1 MNSLRVEE
9 ARRLLWDTLQRG
21 PTRRLPLAECLG
33 SVLAED
39 LTSDLDFPP
48 FDRITMDGY
57 AVRAEDLR
65 SATRER
71 PLSLEVVGSALAG
84 APFAGKLSAGQV
96 VKAMTGAV
104 LPEGADAVVPVEET
118 AGFDEERATIFL
130 APSAG
135 ANIARRG
142 EDSRSG
148 ALILRAG
155 THLTSRHVQT
165 LASAG
170 HAMVPVVAPP
180 LAAVASTGDELVA
193 IEEKP
198 GPGQIRESNNAC
210 VRACLSEWGIPCT
223 ELGSLADERTGLKE
237 ALQEALARYEL
248 LVLSG
253 GVSKGE
259 KDLVKPVLAELG
271 VNLHFTSLHLK
282 PGHPAVFGTHR
293 GGMVFALP
301 GNPVAV
307 FTGLRAV
314 FSAGLRRRLG
324 YPKSTPPRAWG
335 RLGFDFTRKGN
346 RPNYLP
352 VALEE
357 SSKEDLP
364 RVLSTAHHG
373 SGDFRSLAEADALA
387 WFNDDK
393 VAFATGEVVE
403 ILRLDPLH
411 SA

>member
-1 MNSLRVEE
+1 MSSLRVEE
-9 ARRLLWDTLQRG
+9 ARRLLWDTLQKG

-48 FDRITMDGY
+48 FDRVTMDGY
-57 AVRAEDLR
+57 AVRAQDLR
-65 SATRER
+65 SATREH
-71 PLSLEVVGSALAG
+71 PVTLEVVGGTLAG
-84 APFAGKLSAGQV
+84 KPFEGTLAAGQA

-104 LPEGADAVVPVEET
+104 LPDSADAVVPVEAT
-118 AGFDEERATIFL
+118 MGFDDAHATIFQ
-130 APSAG
+130 APAPG
-135 ANIARRG
+135 ANVARRG
-142 EDSRSG
+142 EDSHSG
-148 ALILRAG
+148 EVLLRAG
-155 THLTSRHVQT
+155 VHLTSRHIQT

-170 HAMVPVVAPP
+170 HAMVPVVTPP

-193 IEEKP
+193 IDEKP

-210 VRACLSEWGIPCT
+210 VRASLAEWGIPCT
-223 ELGSLADERTGLKE
+223 ELGSFADEKVSLEQALRE
-237 ALQEALARYEL
+237 ALERYEL

-259 KDLVKPVLAELG
+259 KDLVKPVLEELG
-271 VNLHFTSLHLK
+271 VELRFTSLHLK
-282 PGHPAVFGTHR
+282 PGHPAVFGTH
-293 GGMVFALP
+293 GKGVVFALP

-314 FSAGLRRRLG
+314 FSAGLRKRLG
-324 YPKSTPPRAWG
+324 YRTPTPPRAWG
-335 RLGFDFTRKGN
+335 RLGFDFVRKGN

-352 VALEE
+352 VVLEE

-364 RVLSTAHHG
+364 RILSTAHHG

-387 WFNDDK
+387 WFNDDRA
-393 VAFATGEVVE
+393 AFSTGEPVE
-403 ILRLDPLH
+403 ILRLDPFH
-411 SA
+411 SV

>member
-1 MNSLRVEE
+1 MSSLRVEE
-9 ARRLLWDTLQRG
+9 ARRLLWDTLQKG
-21 PTRRLPLAECLG
+21 PTLRLPLAECLG
-33 SVLAED
+33 RVLAED

-48 FDRITMDGY
+48 FDRVTMDGY
-57 AVRAEDLR
+57 AVRAEDLC
-65 SATRER
+65 SATRDE
-71 PLSLEVVGSALAG
+71 PLSLEVCGSALAG
-84 APFAGKLSAGQV
+84 VPFQGTLAAGQA

-104 LPEGADAVVPVEET
+104 LPEGADAVVPVEDT
-118 AGFDEERATIFL
+118 AGFQDTRAIIFR
-130 APSAG
+130 APLPG
-135 ANIARRG
+135 ANVARQG

-148 ALILRAG
+148 AVILRAG
-155 THLTSRHVQT
+155 LHLTSRHVQT

-180 LAAVASTGDELVA
+180 LAGVASTGDELVA

-210 VRACLSEWGIPCT
+210 VRASLAEWGIPCT
-223 ELGSLADERTGLKE
+223 ELGSFADERGSLKS
-237 ALQEALARYEL
+237 ALQEALRRYEL

-259 KDLVKPVLAELG
+259 KDLVKPVLEELG
-271 VNLHFTSLHLK
+271 VSLRFTSLHLK

-314 FSAGLRRRLG
+314 FSAGLRKRLG
-324 YPKSTPPRAWG
+324 YRSPKAPRAWG

-352 VALEE
+352 VILEE
-357 SSKEDLP
+357 NSEGDLP

-387 WFNDDK
+387 WFDDEK
-393 VAFATGEVVE
+393 VAFAEGEVVE